1 MALQVY
7 DNVFRTTVICV
18 DKYENRILSGRLY
31 NSYYKTG
38 INFGSTMELLRSLEG
53 MLEEMNCPQSFSSK
67 RLFRP
72 IGEKTVFEAST
83 ETEHKGK
90 LATFSLRILFRQNA
104 SWQGSVVWSEGK
116 QEESYRSVLELL
128 LLIDSALVST

>member
-83 ETEHKGK
+83 ETENKGK